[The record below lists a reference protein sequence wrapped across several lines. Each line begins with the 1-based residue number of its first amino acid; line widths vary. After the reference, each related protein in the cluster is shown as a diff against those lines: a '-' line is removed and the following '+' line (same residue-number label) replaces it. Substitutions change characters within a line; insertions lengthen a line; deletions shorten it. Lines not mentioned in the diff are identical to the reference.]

1 MSKRIDP
8 SAGEVHR
15 CSQTARESLNRASE
29 ANWLVKRETSEQ
41 TPNSQE
47 GKCAGR
53 QTSREQR
60 LRREWGGEATLQTYC
75 TAGMAKILLKRLGS
89 DLREFLSLSK
99 NGDLCQVIDH
109 LQAAVR
115 AEVVSRPMERKA
127 VDYDE
132 PPLPFMNVL
141 ETAISQKTTNA
152 TRT

>member
-1 MSKRIDP
+1 RQFVVILRTACMQGNIMSEHIYP
-8 SAGEVHR
+8 FA
-15 CSQTARESLNRASE
+15 ASE

-89 DLREFLSLSK
+89 DLREFLSLAE
-99 NGDLCQVIDH
+99 NADLRQVIDH
-109 LQAAVR
+109 LQATVRTESAV
-115 AEVVSRPMERKA
+115 PLMERRS
-127 VDYDE
+127 
-132 PPLPFMNVL
+132 
-141 ETAISQKTTNA
+141 ITTS
-152 TRT
+152 RRCPS